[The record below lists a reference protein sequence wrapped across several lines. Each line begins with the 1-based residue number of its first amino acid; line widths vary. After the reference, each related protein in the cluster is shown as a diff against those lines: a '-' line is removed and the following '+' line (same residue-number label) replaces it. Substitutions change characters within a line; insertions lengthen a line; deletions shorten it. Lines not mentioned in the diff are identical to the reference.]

1 MLQSLYLENIALIEK
16 LGIELFPG
24 FDVLTGETG
33 AGKSIIID
41 AVNFVL
47 GERTSRDLIRNGAAR
62 AKVEAVF
69 SLNEGDAAFAALDAL
84 GIECEGNELILSREL
99 SAAGRNACRVNGTL
113 VPVASLKS
121 VSDTLVDIHGQHE
134 HQALLDAE
142 NHISYLDAYC
152 HAESLPIIENIDAIV
167 SRRNELMLK
176 RNSGFSSE
184 REREREMDMLCYQI
198 EEISSAN
205 LEAGEEERLN
215 AEKTVLLNAERIRTA
230 LETAHMALSGAE
242 EGSALSAMDTARRSM
257 RDIAALNKDYE
268 TLSDKIEELYYAAED
283 ISFVLRDTS
292 ENVESDM
299 QRLEEIEQRLKLISD
314 LKRKYGRTVGD
325 VIDFGKDA
333 ETKLNELENA
343 EALAAELDAKLDKLK
358 AEYNVTAD
366 ELSKVRRAAGERLKR
381 DVLNELK
388 DLGMAKA
395 MFDVALSDASGGEPR
410 KGGRETAE
418 FMLSANP
425 GEPLKPLEKV
435 ASGGELSRIM
445 LCFKSIFA
453 DNDRVPTLIFDE
465 IDTGISGR
473 TAAVVGEKML
483 GIAKKHQVI
492 CVTHLAQIAA
502 LADAHLMVRKYD
514 DGKNTFVE
522 TRQLDENEKVQRIA
536 QMMDGES
543 DSPSALT
550 HARELIARADRI
562 ADRIKE
568 KTADKI

>member
-24 FDVLTGETG
+24 FNVLTGETG

-69 SLNEGDAAFAALDAL
+69 GLNEGDAAFAALDAL
-84 GIECEGNELILSREL
+84 GIEYDGNELILSREL

-152 HAESLPIIENIDAIV
+152 HAESLPIIEKIDAIV

-184 REREREMDMLCYQI
+184 REREREMDMLRYQI
-198 EEISSAN
+198 EEIASAN
-205 LEAGEEERLN
+205 LEVGEEERLS

-242 EGSALSAMDTARRSM
+242 EGSALSAIDTARRSM

-268 TLSDKIEELYYAAED
+268 ALSDKIEELYYAAED
-283 ISFVLRDTS
+283 ISFALRDTS

-314 LKRKYGRTVGD
+314 LKRKYGRTVED

-358 AEYNVTAD
+358 AEYNVAAD

-522 TRQLDENEKVQRIA
+522 TRQLNEEEKVQRIA

-550 HARELIARADRI
+550 HARELIARADK
-562 ADRIKE
+562 IKE

>member
-24 FDVLTGETG
+24 FNVLTGETG

-47 GERTSRDLIRNGAAR
+47 GERTSRDLIRNGAVR

-84 GIECEGNELILSREL
+84 GIECDGNELILSREL

-121 VSDTLVDIHGQHE
+121 VSNTLVDIHGQHE

-152 HAESLPIIENIDAIV
+152 HAESLPIIEKIDAIV

-184 REREREMDMLCYQI
+184 REREREMDMLRYQI
-198 EEISSAN
+198 EEIASAN
-205 LEAGEEERLN
+205 LESGEEERLN

-268 TLSDKIEELYYAAED
+268 ALGDRIEELYYAAED
-283 ISFVLRDTS
+283 ISFALRDTS

-314 LKRKYGRTVGD
+314 LKRKYGRTAED

-358 AEYNVTAD
+358 TEYNVAAD
-366 ELSKVRRAAGERLKR
+366 ELSKVRRTAGERLKR
-381 DVLNELK
+381 GVLNELK

-522 TRQLDENEKVQRIA
+522 TRQLDEDEKVQRIA

-550 HARELIARADRI
+550 HARELIARADK
-562 ADRIKE
+562 IKE
-568 KTADKI
+568 KTAD

>member
-24 FDVLTGETG
+24 FNVLTGETG

-69 SLNEGDAAFAALDAL
+69 NLNEGDAAFAALDAL
-84 GIECEGNELILSREL
+84 GIEYDGNELILSREL

-152 HAESLPIIENIDAIV
+152 HAESLPIIEKIDVIV

-176 RNSGFSSE
+176 RNSGFFSE
-184 REREREMDMLCYQI
+184 REREREMDMLRYQI
-198 EEISSAN
+198 EEIASAN

-215 AEKTVLLNAERIRTA
+215 AEKTVLLNAERIRNA

-242 EGSALSAMDTARRSM
+242 EGSALSAIDTARRSM

-268 TLSDKIEELYYAAED
+268 ALGDKIEELYYTAED

-314 LKRKYGRTVGD
+314 LKRKYGRTVED

-333 ETKLNELENA
+333 GTKLNELENA

-358 AEYNVTAD
+358 AEYNVAAD
-366 ELSKVRRAAGERLKR
+366 ELSKVRRAAGDRLKR

-492 CVTHLAQIAA
+492 CVTHLARIAA

-522 TRQLDENEKVQRIA
+522 TRQLNEEEKVQRIA

-550 HARELIARADRI
+550 HARELIARADK
-562 ADRIKE
+562 IKE

>member
-24 FDVLTGETG
+24 FNVLTGETG

-47 GERTSRDLIRNGAAR
+47 GERTSRDLIRNGVAR

-84 GIECEGNELILSREL
+84 GIECDGNELILSREL

-152 HAESLPIIENIDAIV
+152 HAESLPIIEKIDAIV

-184 REREREMDMLCYQI
+184 REREREMDMLRYQI
-198 EEISSAN
+198 EEIASAN

-242 EGSALSAMDTARRSM
+242 EGSALSAIDTARRSM

-268 TLSDKIEELYYAAED
+268 ALGDKIEELYYTAED

-314 LKRKYGRTVGD
+314 LKRKYGRTVED

-358 AEYNVTAD
+358 AEYNVAAD

-381 DVLNELK
+381 DVLKELK

-395 MFDVALSDASGGEPR
+395 MFDVALSDAYGGEPR

-522 TRQLDENEKVQRIA
+522 TRQLNEEEKVQRIA

-550 HARELIARADRI
+550 HARELIARADK
-562 ADRIKE
+562 IKE
-568 KTADKI
+568 KTAD

>member
-24 FDVLTGETG
+24 FNVLTGETG

-69 SLNEGDAAFAALDAL
+69 NLNEGDAAFAALDAL
-84 GIECEGNELILSREL
+84 GIEYDGNELILSREL

-152 HAESLPIIENIDAIV
+152 HADSLPIIEKIDAIV

-176 RNSGFSSE
+176 RNSGFSSQ
-184 REREREMDMLCYQI
+184 REREREMDMLRYQI
-198 EEISSAN
+198 EEIASAN

-242 EGSALSAMDTARRSM
+242 EGSALSAIDTARRSM
-257 RDIAALNKDYE
+257 RNIAALNKDYE
-268 TLSDKIEELYYAAED
+268 ALSDKIEELYYAAED

-314 LKRKYGRTVGD
+314 LKRKYGRTVED
-325 VIDFGKDA
+325 VIDFCKDA
-333 ETKLNELENA
+333 GTKLNELENA

-358 AEYNVTAD
+358 AEYNVAAD
-366 ELSKVRRAAGERLKR
+366 ELSKVRRAAGDRLKR

-522 TRQLDENEKVQRIA
+522 TRQLNEEEKVQRIA

-550 HARELIARADRI
+550 HARELIARADK
-562 ADRIKE
+562 IKE

>member
-24 FDVLTGETG
+24 FNVLTGETG

-47 GERTSRDLIRNGAAR
+47 GERTSRDLIRNGAVR

-69 SLNEGDAAFAALDAL
+69 NLNEGDAAFAALDAL
-84 GIECEGNELILSREL
+84 GIEYDRNELILSREL

-152 HAESLPIIENIDAIV
+152 HAESLPIIEKIDAIV

-184 REREREMDMLCYQI
+184 REREREMDMLRYQI
-198 EEISSAN
+198 EEIASAN

-242 EGSALSAMDTARRSM
+242 EGSALSAIDTARRSM

-268 TLSDKIEELYYAAED
+268 ALGDKIEELYYAAED
-283 ISFVLRDTS
+283 VSFVLRDTS

-314 LKRKYGRTVGD
+314 LKRKYGRTVEN

-333 ETKLNELENA
+333 GTKLNELENA

-358 AEYNVTAD
+358 AEYNVAAD

-381 DVLNELK
+381 DVLKELK

-522 TRQLDENEKVQRIA
+522 TRQLNEEEKVQRIA

-550 HARELIARADRI
+550 HARELIARADK
-562 ADRIKE
+562 IKE
-568 KTADKI
+568 KTAD

>member
-24 FDVLTGETG
+24 FNVLTGETG

-69 SLNEGDAAFAALDAL
+69 NLNEGDAAFAALDAL
-84 GIECEGNELILSREL
+84 GIEYDGNELILSREL

-152 HAESLPIIENIDAIV
+152 HAESLPIIEKIDAIV

-184 REREREMDMLCYQI
+184 REREREMDMLRYQI
-198 EEISSAN
+198 EEIASAN

-242 EGSALSAMDTARRSM
+242 EGSALSAIDTARRSM
-257 RDIAALNKDYE
+257 RNIDALNKDYE
-268 TLSDKIEELYYAAED
+268 ALGDKIEELYYAAED

-314 LKRKYGRTVGD
+314 LKRKYGRTVED

-333 ETKLNELENA
+333 GTKLNELENA

-358 AEYNVTAD
+358 AEYNVAAD
-366 ELSKVRRAAGERLKR
+366 ELSKVRRAAGDRLKR

-502 LADAHLMVRKYD
+502 LAEAHLMVRKYD

-522 TRQLDENEKVQRIA
+522 TRQLNEEEKVQRIA

-550 HARELIARADRI
+550 HARELIARADK
-562 ADRIKE
+562 IKE

>member
-24 FDVLTGETG
+24 FNVLTGETG

-84 GIECEGNELILSREL
+84 GIECDGNELILSREL

-152 HAESLPIIENIDAIV
+152 HAESLPIIEKIDAII

-184 REREREMDMLCYQI
+184 REREREMDMLRYQI
-198 EEISSAN
+198 EEIASAN

-242 EGSALSAMDTARRSM
+242 EGSALSAIDTARRSM
-257 RDIAALNKDYE
+257 RNIDALNKDYE
-268 TLSDKIEELYYAAED
+268 ALSDKIEELYYAAED

-314 LKRKYGRTVGD
+314 LKRKYGRTVED

-333 ETKLNELENA
+333 GTKLNELENA

-358 AEYNVTAD
+358 AEYNVAAD
-366 ELSKVRRAAGERLKR
+366 ELSKVRRAAGDRLKR

-395 MFDVALSDASGGEPR
+395 MFDVALSDASGGESR

-522 TRQLDENEKVQRIA
+522 TRQLNEEEKVQRIA

-550 HARELIARADRI
+550 HARELIARADK
-562 ADRIKE
+562 IKE

>member
-24 FDVLTGETG
+24 FNVLTGETG

-69 SLNEGDAAFAALDAL
+69 NLNEGDAAFAALDAL
-84 GIECEGNELILSREL
+84 GIEYDGNELILSREL

-152 HAESLPIIENIDAIV
+152 HAESLPIIEKIDAII

-176 RNSGFSSE
+176 RNSGFASE
-184 REREREMDMLCYQI
+184 REREREMDMLRYQI
-198 EEISSAN
+198 EEIASAN

-242 EGSALSAMDTARRSM
+242 EGSALSAIDTARRSM
-257 RDIAALNKDYE
+257 RDIAALNKEYE
-268 TLSDKIEELYYAAED
+268 ALGDKIEELYYAAED

-314 LKRKYGRTVGD
+314 LKRKYGRTVED

-333 ETKLNELENA
+333 GTKLNELENA

-358 AEYNVTAD
+358 AEYNVAAD
-366 ELSKVRRAAGERLKR
+366 ELSKVRRAAGDRLKR

-410 KGGRETAE
+410 KGGCETAE

-522 TRQLDENEKVQRIA
+522 TRQLNEEEKVQRIA

-550 HARELIARADRI
+550 HARELIARADK
-562 ADRIKE
+562 IKE

>member
-24 FDVLTGETG
+24 FNVLTGETG

-69 SLNEGDAAFAALDAL
+69 NLNEGDAAFAALDAL
-84 GIECEGNELILSREL
+84 GIECDGNELILSREL

-113 VPVASLKS
+113 VPVVSLKS
-121 VSDTLVDIHGQHE
+121 VSDTLADIHGQHE

-152 HAESLPIIENIDAIV
+152 HAESLPIIEKIDAIV

-184 REREREMDMLCYQI
+184 REREREMDMLRYQI
-198 EEISSAN
+198 EEIASAN

-242 EGSALSAMDTARRSM
+242 EGSALSAIDTARRSM

-268 TLSDKIEELYYAAED
+268 ALGDKIEELYYAAED

-314 LKRKYGRTVGD
+314 LKRKYGRTVED

-333 ETKLNELENA
+333 GTKLNELENA

-358 AEYNVTAD
+358 AEYNVAAD
-366 ELSKVRRAAGERLKR
+366 ELSKVRRAAGDRLKR

-522 TRQLDENEKVQRIA
+522 TRQLNEEEKVQRIA

-550 HARELIARADRI
+550 HARELIARADK
-562 ADRIKE
+562 IKE

>member
-24 FDVLTGETG
+24 FNVLTGETG

-47 GERTSRDLIRNGAAR
+47 GERTSRDLIRNGAVR

-69 SLNEGDAAFAALDAL
+69 NLNEGDAAFAALDAL
-84 GIECEGNELILSREL
+84 GIEYDGNELILSREL

-152 HAESLPIIENIDAIV
+152 HAESLPIIEKIDAIV

-184 REREREMDMLCYQI
+184 REREREMDMLRYQI
-198 EEISSAN
+198 EEIASAN

-242 EGSALSAMDTARRSM
+242 EGSALSAIDTARRSM

-268 TLSDKIEELYYAAED
+268 ALGDKIEELYYAAED

-314 LKRKYGRTVGD
+314 LKRKYGRTVED

-358 AEYNVTAD
+358 AEYNVAAD
-366 ELSKVRRAAGERLKR
+366 ELSKVRRAAGDRLKR

-522 TRQLDENEKVQRIA
+522 TQQLNEEEKVQRIA

-550 HARELIARADRI
+550 HARELIARADK
-562 ADRIKE
+562 IKE

>member
-24 FDVLTGETG
+24 FNVLTGETG

-69 SLNEGDAAFAALDAL
+69 NLNEGDAAFAALDAL
-84 GIECEGNELILSREL
+84 GIEYDGNELILSREL

-152 HAESLPIIENIDAIV
+152 HAESLPIIEKIDAIV

-176 RNSGFSSE
+176 RNSGFSSQ
-184 REREREMDMLCYQI
+184 REREREMDMLRYQI
-198 EEISSAN
+198 EEIASAN

-242 EGSALSAMDTARRSM
+242 EGSALSAIDTARRSM

-268 TLSDKIEELYYAAED
+268 ALGDKIEELYYAAED

-314 LKRKYGRTVGD
+314 LKRKYGRTVED

-333 ETKLNELENA
+333 GTKLNELENA
-343 EALAAELDAKLDKLK
+343 EALAAELDAKLDRLK
-358 AEYNVTAD
+358 AEYNVAAD
-366 ELSKVRRAAGERLKR
+366 ELSKVRRAAGDRLKR

-522 TRQLDENEKVQRIA
+522 TRQLNEEEKVQRIA

-550 HARELIARADRI
+550 HARELIARADK
-562 ADRIKE
+562 IKE

>member
-16 LGIELFPG
+16 LGIELFPS
-24 FDVLTGETG
+24 FNVLTGETG

-69 SLNEGDAAFAALDAL
+69 GLNEGDAAFAALDAL

-152 HAESLPIIENIDAIV
+152 HAESLPIIEKIDVIV
-167 SRRNELMLK
+167 SRRSELMLK
-176 RNSGFSSE
+176 RNSGFSSQ
-184 REREREMDMLCYQI
+184 REREREMDMLRYQI
-198 EEISSAN
+198 EEIASAN
-205 LEAGEEERLN
+205 LEAGEDERLN

-242 EGSALSAMDTARRSM
+242 EGSALSAIDTARRSM

-268 TLSDKIEELYYAAED
+268 ALGDKIEELYYAAED

-314 LKRKYGRTVGD
+314 LKRKYGRTVED

-358 AEYNVTAD
+358 AEYNAAAD

-502 LADAHLMVRKYD
+502 LAEAHLMVRKYD

-522 TRQLDENEKVQRIA
+522 TRQLNEEEKVQRIA

-550 HARELIARADRI
+550 HARELIARADK
-562 ADRIKE
+562 IKG

>member
-24 FDVLTGETG
+24 FNVLTGETG

-69 SLNEGDAAFAALDAL
+69 NLNEGDAAFAALDAL
-84 GIECEGNELILSREL
+84 GIECDGNELILSREL

-152 HAESLPIIENIDAIV
+152 HAESLPIIEKIDAIV

-176 RNSGFSSE
+176 RNSGFASE
-184 REREREMDMLCYQI
+184 REREREMDMLRYQI
-198 EEISSAN
+198 EEIASAN
-205 LEAGEEERLN
+205 LEVGEEERLS

-242 EGSALSAMDTARRSM
+242 EGSALSAIDTARRSM

-268 TLSDKIEELYYAAED
+268 ALGDKIEELYYAAED

-314 LKRKYGRTVGD
+314 LKRKYGRTVED

-333 ETKLNELENA
+333 GTKLNELENA

-358 AEYNVTAD
+358 AEYNVAAD

-502 LADAHLMVRKYD
+502 LAEAHLMVRKYD

-522 TRQLDENEKVQRIA
+522 TRQLNEEEKVQRIA

-550 HARELIARADRI
+550 HARELIARADK
-562 ADRIKE
+562 IKE

>member
-24 FDVLTGETG
+24 FNVLTGETG

-84 GIECEGNELILSREL
+84 GIEYDGNELILSREL

-152 HAESLPIIENIDAIV
+152 HAESLPIIEKIDAIV

-184 REREREMDMLCYQI
+184 REREREMDMLRYQI
-198 EEISSAN
+198 EEIASAN
-205 LEAGEEERLN
+205 LEAGEEERLS

-242 EGSALSAMDTARRSM
+242 EGSALSAIDTARRSM

-268 TLSDKIEELYYAAED
+268 ALGDKIEELYYAAED

-314 LKRKYGRTVGD
+314 LKRKYGRTVED

-358 AEYNVTAD
+358 AEYNVAAD
-366 ELSKVRRAAGERLKR
+366 ELSKVRRAAGDRLKR

-502 LADAHLMVRKYD
+502 LAEAHLMVRKYD

-522 TRQLDENEKVQRIA
+522 TRQLNEDEKVQRIA

-550 HARELIARADRI
+550 HARELIARADK
-562 ADRIKE
+562 IKE

>member
-24 FDVLTGETG
+24 FNVLTGETG

-69 SLNEGDAAFAALDAL
+69 NLNEGDAAFAALDAL
-84 GIECEGNELILSREL
+84 GIEYDGNELILSREL

-152 HAESLPIIENIDAIV
+152 HAESLPIIEKIDAIV

-176 RNSGFSSE
+176 RNSGFSSQ
-184 REREREMDMLCYQI
+184 REREREMDMLRYQI
-198 EEISSAN
+198 EEIASAN

-242 EGSALSAMDTARRSM
+242 EGSALSAIDTARRSM

-268 TLSDKIEELYYAAED
+268 ALGDKIEELYYAAED

-314 LKRKYGRTVGD
+314 LKRKYGRTVED

-333 ETKLNELENA
+333 GTKLSELENA

-358 AEYNVTAD
+358 AEYNVAAD
-366 ELSKVRRAAGERLKR
+366 ELSKVRRAAGDRLKR

-395 MFDVALSDASGGEPR
+395 MFDVALSDASGGELR
-410 KGGRETAE
+410 NGGRETAE

-522 TRQLDENEKVQRIA
+522 TRQLNEEEKVQRIA

-550 HARELIARADRI
+550 HARELIARADK
-562 ADRIKE
+562 IKE

>member
-24 FDVLTGETG
+24 FNVLTGETG

-69 SLNEGDAAFAALDAL
+69 GLNEGDAAFAALDAL
-84 GIECEGNELILSREL
+84 GIECDGNELILSREL

-152 HAESLPIIENIDAIV
+152 HAESLPIIEKIDAIV

-176 RNSGFSSE
+176 RNSGFASE
-184 REREREMDMLCYQI
+184 REREREMDMLRYQI
-198 EEISSAN
+198 EEIASAN
-205 LEAGEEERLN
+205 LEVGEEERLS

-242 EGSALSAMDTARRSM
+242 EGSALSAIDTARRSM

-268 TLSDKIEELYYAAED
+268 ALSDKIEELYYAAED
-283 ISFVLRDTS
+283 ISFALRDTS

-314 LKRKYGRTVGD
+314 LKRKYGRTVED

-358 AEYNVTAD
+358 AEYNVAAD

-522 TRQLDENEKVQRIA
+522 TRQLNEEEKVQRIA

-550 HARELIARADRI
+550 HARELIARADK
-562 ADRIKE
+562 IKE
-568 KTADKI
+568 KTAD

>member
-24 FDVLTGETG
+24 FNVLTGETG

-69 SLNEGDAAFAALDAL
+69 NLNEGDAAFAALDAL
-84 GIECEGNELILSREL
+84 GIECDGNELILSREL

-152 HAESLPIIENIDAIV
+152 HAESLPIIEKIDAIV

-184 REREREMDMLCYQI
+184 REREREMDMLRYQI
-198 EEISSAN
+198 EEIASAN

-242 EGSALSAMDTARRSM
+242 EGSALSAIDTARRSM

-268 TLSDKIEELYYAAED
+268 ALGDKIEELYYAAED

-314 LKRKYGRTVGD
+314 LKRKYGRTVED

-358 AEYNVTAD
+358 AEYNVAAD
-366 ELSKVRRAAGERLKR
+366 ELSKVRRAAGDRLKR

-388 DLGMAKA
+388 DLGMAKS

-522 TRQLDENEKVQRIA
+522 TRQLNEEEKVQRIA

-550 HARELIARADRI
+550 HARELIARADK
-562 ADRIKE
+562 IKE

>member
-24 FDVLTGETG
+24 FNVLTGETG

-69 SLNEGDAAFAALDAL
+69 NLNEGDAAFAALDAL
-84 GIECEGNELILSREL
+84 GIEYDGNELILSREL

-152 HAESLPIIENIDAIV
+152 HAESLPIIEKIDAIV
-167 SRRNELMLK
+167 SKRNELMLK
-176 RNSGFSSE
+176 RNSGFASE
-184 REREREMDMLCYQI
+184 REREREMDMLRYQI
-198 EEISSAN
+198 EEIASAN

-242 EGSALSAMDTARRSM
+242 EGSALSAIDTARRSM

-268 TLSDKIEELYYAAED
+268 ALGDKIEELYYAAED

-314 LKRKYGRTVGD
+314 LKRKYGRTVED

-333 ETKLNELENA
+333 GTKLNELENA
-343 EALAAELDAKLDKLK
+343 EALAAELDAKLDRLK
-358 AEYNVTAD
+358 AEYNVAAD
-366 ELSKVRRAAGERLKR
+366 ELSKVRRAAGDRLKR
-381 DVLNELK
+381 NVLNELK

-502 LADAHLMVRKYD
+502 LAEAHLMVRKYD

-522 TRQLDENEKVQRIA
+522 TRQLNEEEKVQRIA

-550 HARELIARADRI
+550 HARELIARADK
-562 ADRIKE
+562 IKE

>member
-24 FDVLTGETG
+24 FNVLTGETG

-69 SLNEGDAAFAALDAL
+69 NLNEGDAAFAALDAL
-84 GIECEGNELILSREL
+84 GIEYDGNELILSREL

-152 HAESLPIIENIDAIV
+152 HAESLPIIEKIDAIV
-167 SRRNELMLK
+167 SRRSELMLK

-184 REREREMDMLCYQI
+184 REREREMDMLRYQI
-198 EEISSAN
+198 EEIASAN

-230 LETAHMALSGAE
+230 LETAHMALSGVE
-242 EGSALSAMDTARRSM
+242 EGSALSAIDTARRSM

-268 TLSDKIEELYYAAED
+268 ALGDKIEELYYAAED

-314 LKRKYGRTVGD
+314 LKRKYGRTVED

-333 ETKLNELENA
+333 GTKLNELENA

-358 AEYNVTAD
+358 AEYNVAAD
-366 ELSKVRRAAGERLKR
+366 ELSKVRRAAGDRLKR

-502 LADAHLMVRKYD
+502 LADAHLMARKYD

-522 TRQLDENEKVQRIA
+522 TRQLNEEEKVQRIA

-550 HARELIARADRI
+550 HARELIARADK
-562 ADRIKE
+562 IKE

>member
-24 FDVLTGETG
+24 FNVLTGETG

-69 SLNEGDAAFAALDAL
+69 NLNEGDAAFAALDAL
-84 GIECEGNELILSREL
+84 GIEYDGNELILSREL

-121 VSDTLVDIHGQHE
+121 VSDTLADIHGQHE

-152 HAESLPIIENIDAIV
+152 HAESLPIIEKIDAIV

-184 REREREMDMLCYQI
+184 REREREMDMLRYQI
-198 EEISSAN
+198 EEIASAN

-242 EGSALSAMDTARRSM
+242 EGSALSAIDTARRSM

-268 TLSDKIEELYYAAED
+268 ALGDKIEELYYAAED

-314 LKRKYGRTVGD
+314 LKRKYGRTVED

-358 AEYNVTAD
+358 AEYNVAAD
-366 ELSKVRRAAGERLKR
+366 ELSKVRRAAGDRLKR
-381 DVLNELK
+381 NVLNELK

-410 KGGRETAE
+410 NGGRETAE

-502 LADAHLMVRKYD
+502 LAEAHLMVRKYD

-522 TRQLDENEKVQRIA
+522 TRQLNEEEKVQRIA

-550 HARELIARADRI
+550 HARELIARADK
-562 ADRIKE
+562 IKE

>member
-24 FDVLTGETG
+24 FNGLTGETG

-69 SLNEGDAAFAALDAL
+69 NLNEGDAAFAALDAL
-84 GIECEGNELILSREL
+84 GIEYDGNELILSREL

-152 HAESLPIIENIDAIV
+152 HAESLPIIEKIDVIV
-167 SRRNELMLK
+167 SRRSELMLK
-176 RNSGFSSE
+176 RNSGFASE
-184 REREREMDMLCYQI
+184 REREREMDMLRYQI
-198 EEISSAN
+198 EEIASAN

-242 EGSALSAMDTARRSM
+242 EGSALSAIDTARRSM

-268 TLSDKIEELYYAAED
+268 ALGDKIEELYYAAED

-314 LKRKYGRTVGD
+314 LKRKYGRTVED

-333 ETKLNELENA
+333 GTKLNELENA

-358 AEYNVTAD
+358 AEYNVAAD
-366 ELSKVRRAAGERLKR
+366 ELSKVRRAAGDRLKR

-502 LADAHLMVRKYD
+502 LAEAHLMVRKYD

-522 TRQLDENEKVQRIA
+522 TRQLNEEEKVQRIA

-550 HARELIARADRI
+550 HARELIARADK
-562 ADRIKE
+562 IKE

>member
-24 FDVLTGETG
+24 FNVLTGETG

-69 SLNEGDAAFAALDAL
+69 NLNEGDAAFAALDAL
-84 GIECEGNELILSREL
+84 GIEYDGNELILSREL

-152 HAESLPIIENIDAIV
+152 HAESLPIIEKIDAIV

-184 REREREMDMLCYQI
+184 REREREMDMLRYQI
-198 EEISSAN
+198 EEIASAN

-242 EGSALSAMDTARRSM
+242 EGSALSAIDTARRSM

-268 TLSDKIEELYYAAED
+268 ALGDKIEELYYAAED

-314 LKRKYGRTVGD
+314 LKRKYGRTVED

-333 ETKLNELENA
+333 GTKLNELENA
-343 EALAAELDAKLDKLK
+343 EALAAELDVKLDKLK
-358 AEYNVTAD
+358 AEYNAAAD
-366 ELSKVRRAAGERLKR
+366 ELSKVRRAAGDRLKR

-388 DLGMAKA
+388 DLGMAKS

-522 TRQLDENEKVQRIA
+522 TRQLNEEEKVQRIA

-550 HARELIARADRI
+550 HARELIARADK
-562 ADRIKE
+562 IKE

>member
-24 FDVLTGETG
+24 FNVLTGETG

-69 SLNEGDAAFAALDAL
+69 NLNEGDAAFAALDAL
-84 GIECEGNELILSREL
+84 GIEYDGNELILSREL

-152 HAESLPIIENIDAIV
+152 HAESLPIIEKIDAIV

-184 REREREMDMLCYQI
+184 REREREMDMLRYQI
-198 EEISSAN
+198 EEIASAN

-242 EGSALSAMDTARRSM
+242 EGSALSAIDTARRSM

-268 TLSDKIEELYYAAED
+268 ALGDKIEELYYAAED

-314 LKRKYGRTVGD
+314 LKRKYGRTVED

-333 ETKLNELENA
+333 GTKLNELENA

-358 AEYNVTAD
+358 AEYNAAAD
-366 ELSKVRRAAGERLKR
+366 ELSKVRRAAGDRLKR
-381 DVLNELK
+381 DVLTELK

-502 LADAHLMVRKYD
+502 LAEAHLMVRKYD

-522 TRQLDENEKVQRIA
+522 TRQLNEEEKVQRIA

-550 HARELIARADRI
+550 HARELIARADK
-562 ADRIKE
+562 IKE

>member
-24 FDVLTGETG
+24 FNVLTGETG

-69 SLNEGDAAFAALDAL
+69 NLNEGDAAFAALDAL
-84 GIECEGNELILSREL
+84 GIEYDGNELILSREL

-152 HAESLPIIENIDAIV
+152 HAESLPIIEKIDVIV
-167 SRRNELMLK
+167 SRRSELMLK
-176 RNSGFSSE
+176 RNSGFASE
-184 REREREMDMLCYQI
+184 REREREMDMLRYQI
-198 EEISSAN
+198 EEIASAN

-242 EGSALSAMDTARRSM
+242 EGSALSAIDTARRSM

-268 TLSDKIEELYYAAED
+268 ALGDKIEELYYAAED

-314 LKRKYGRTVGD
+314 LKRKYGRTVED

-358 AEYNVTAD
+358 AEYNVAAD
-366 ELSKVRRAAGERLKR
+366 ELSKVRRAAGDRLKR

-502 LADAHLMVRKYD
+502 LAEAHLMVRKYD

-522 TRQLDENEKVQRIA
+522 TRQLNEEEKVQRIA

-550 HARELIARADRI
+550 HARELIARADK
-562 ADRIKE
+562 IKE
-568 KTADKI
+568 ITADKI

>member
-24 FDVLTGETG
+24 FNVLTGETG

-69 SLNEGDAAFAALDAL
+69 NLNEGDAAFAALDAL
-84 GIECEGNELILSREL
+84 GIEYDGNELILSREL

-152 HAESLPIIENIDAIV
+152 HAESLPIIEKIDAIV

-184 REREREMDMLCYQI
+184 REREREMDMLRYQI
-198 EEISSAN
+198 EEIASAN

-242 EGSALSAMDTARRSM
+242 EGSALSAIDTARRSM

-268 TLSDKIEELYYAAED
+268 ALGDKIEELYYAAED

-314 LKRKYGRTVGD
+314 LKRKYGRTVED

-333 ETKLNELENA
+333 GTKLNELENA

-358 AEYNVTAD
+358 AEYNVAAD
-366 ELSKVRRAAGERLKR
+366 ELSKVRRAAGDRLKR

-410 KGGRETAE
+410 NGGRETAE

-502 LADAHLMVRKYD
+502 LAEAHLMVRKYD

-522 TRQLDENEKVQRIA
+522 TRQLNEEEKVQRIA

-550 HARELIARADRI
+550 HARELIARADK
-562 ADRIKE
+562 IKE

>member
-24 FDVLTGETG
+24 FNVLTGETG

-41 AVNFVL
+41 AVNFML

-69 SLNEGDAAFAALDAL
+69 NLNEGDAAFAALDAL
-84 GIECEGNELILSREL
+84 GIEYDGNELILSREL

-152 HAESLPIIENIDAIV
+152 HAESLPIIEKIDAIV

-184 REREREMDMLCYQI
+184 REREREMDMLRYQI
-198 EEISSAN
+198 EEIASAN

-242 EGSALSAMDTARRSM
+242 EGSALSAIDTARRSM

-268 TLSDKIEELYYAAED
+268 ALGDKIEELYYAAED

-314 LKRKYGRTVGD
+314 LKRKYGRTVED

-358 AEYNVTAD
+358 AEYNVAAD
-366 ELSKVRRAAGERLKR
+366 ELSKVRRAAGDRLKR

-522 TRQLDENEKVQRIA
+522 TRQLNEEEKVQRIA

-550 HARELIARADRI
+550 HARELIARADK
-562 ADRIKE
+562 IKE

>member
-24 FDVLTGETG
+24 FNVLTGETG

-69 SLNEGDAAFAALDAL
+69 NLNEGDAAFAALDAL
-84 GIECEGNELILSREL
+84 GIEYDGNELILSREL

-152 HAESLPIIENIDAIV
+152 HAESLPIIEKIDAIV

-184 REREREMDMLCYQI
+184 REREREMDMLRYQI
-198 EEISSAN
+198 EEIASAN
-205 LEAGEEERLN
+205 LEVGEEERLS

-242 EGSALSAMDTARRSM
+242 EGSALSAIDTARRSM

-268 TLSDKIEELYYAAED
+268 ALSDKIEELYYAAED
-283 ISFVLRDTS
+283 ISFALRDTS

-314 LKRKYGRTVGD
+314 LKRKYGRTVED

-333 ETKLNELENA
+333 ETKLNELENV

-358 AEYNVTAD
+358 AEYNAAAD

-395 MFDVALSDASGGEPR
+395 MFDVALSDASGGEPQ

-522 TRQLDENEKVQRIA
+522 TRQLNEEEKVQRIA

-550 HARELIARADRI
+550 HARELIARADK
-562 ADRIKE
+562 IKE

>member
-24 FDVLTGETG
+24 FNVLTGETG

-69 SLNEGDAAFAALDAL
+69 NLNEGDAAFAALDAL
-84 GIECEGNELILSREL
+84 GIEYDGNELILSREL

-152 HAESLPIIENIDAIV
+152 HAESLPIIEKIDAIV

-184 REREREMDMLCYQI
+184 REREREMDMLRYQI
-198 EEISSAN
+198 EEIASAN

-242 EGSALSAMDTARRSM
+242 EGSALSAIDTARRSM
-257 RDIAALNKDYE
+257 RDIATLNKDYE
-268 TLSDKIEELYYAAED
+268 ALGDKIEELYYAAED

-314 LKRKYGRTVGD
+314 LKRKYGRTVED

-343 EALAAELDAKLDKLK
+343 ETLAAELDAKLDKLK
-358 AEYNVTAD
+358 AEYNVAAD
-366 ELSKVRRAAGERLKR
+366 ELSKVRRAAGDRLKR

-395 MFDVALSDASGGEPR
+395 MFDVALSDASGGESR

-522 TRQLDENEKVQRIA
+522 TRQLNEEEKVQRIA

-550 HARELIARADRI
+550 HARELIARADK
-562 ADRIKE
+562 IKE

>member
-24 FDVLTGETG
+24 FNVLTGETG

-47 GERTSRDLIRNGAAR
+47 GERTSRDLIRNGAVR
-62 AKVEAVF
+62 AKVEVVF
-69 SLNEGDAAFAALDAL
+69 NLNEGDAAFAALDAL
-84 GIECEGNELILSREL
+84 GIEYDGNELILSREL

-152 HAESLPIIENIDAIV
+152 HAESLPIIEKIDAIV
-167 SRRNELMLK
+167 SRRSELMLK

-184 REREREMDMLCYQI
+184 REREREMDMLRYQI
-198 EEISSAN
+198 EEIASAN
-205 LEAGEEERLN
+205 LEVGEEERLS

-242 EGSALSAMDTARRSM
+242 EGSALSAIDTARRSM

-268 TLSDKIEELYYAAED
+268 ALSDKIEELYYAAED
-283 ISFVLRDTS
+283 ISFALRDTS

-314 LKRKYGRTVGD
+314 LKRKYGRTVED

-358 AEYNVTAD
+358 AEYNAAAD

-381 DVLNELK
+381 DVLKELK

-395 MFDVALSDASGGEPR
+395 MFDVALSDAYGGEPR

-418 FMLSANP
+418 FMLSANT

-522 TRQLDENEKVQRIA
+522 TRQLNEEEKVQRIA

-550 HARELIARADRI
+550 HARELIARADK
-562 ADRIKE
+562 IKE
-568 KTADKI
+568 KTAD

>member
-24 FDVLTGETG
+24 FNVLTGETG

-69 SLNEGDAAFAALDAL
+69 NLNEGDAAFAALDAL
-84 GIECEGNELILSREL
+84 GIEYDGNELILSREL

-152 HAESLPIIENIDAIV
+152 HAESLPIIEKIDAIV

-184 REREREMDMLCYQI
+184 REREREMDMLRYQI
-198 EEISSAN
+198 EEIASAN

-242 EGSALSAMDTARRSM
+242 EGSALSAIDTARRSM

-268 TLSDKIEELYYAAED
+268 ALGDKIEELYYAAED

-314 LKRKYGRTVGD
+314 LKRKYGRTVED

-333 ETKLNELENA
+333 GTKLNELENA

-358 AEYNVTAD
+358 AEYNVAAD
-366 ELSKVRRAAGERLKR
+366 ELSKVRRAAGDRLKR

-395 MFDVALSDASGGEPR
+395 MFDVALSDSSGGESR

-522 TRQLDENEKVQRIA
+522 TRQLNEEEKVQRIA

-550 HARELIARADRI
+550 HARELIARADK
-562 ADRIKE
+562 IKE

>member
-24 FDVLTGETG
+24 FNVLTGETG

-69 SLNEGDAAFAALDAL
+69 NLNEGDAAFAALDAL
-84 GIECEGNELILSREL
+84 GIECDGNELILSREL

-152 HAESLPIIENIDAIV
+152 HAESLPIIEKIDAIV

-184 REREREMDMLCYQI
+184 REREREMDMLRYQI
-198 EEISSAN
+198 EEIASAN

-242 EGSALSAMDTARRSM
+242 EGSALSAIDTARRSM

-268 TLSDKIEELYYAAED
+268 ALGDKIEELYYAAED

-314 LKRKYGRTVGD
+314 LKRKYGRTVED

-358 AEYNVTAD
+358 AEYNVAAD
-366 ELSKVRRAAGERLKR
+366 ELSKVRRAAGDRLKR

-522 TRQLDENEKVQRIA
+522 TRQLNEEEKVQRIA

-550 HARELIARADRI
+550 HARELIARADK
-562 ADRIKE
+562 IKE

>member
-24 FDVLTGETG
+24 FNVLTGETG

-69 SLNEGDAAFAALDAL
+69 NLNEGDAAFAALDAL
-84 GIECEGNELILSREL
+84 GIEYDGNELILSREL

-152 HAESLPIIENIDAIV
+152 HAESLPIIEKIDVIV

-184 REREREMDMLCYQI
+184 REREWEMDMLRYQI
-198 EEISSAN
+198 EEIASAN

-242 EGSALSAMDTARRSM
+242 EGSALSAIDTARRSM

-268 TLSDKIEELYYAAED
+268 ALGDKIEELYYAAED

-314 LKRKYGRTVGD
+314 LKRKYGRTVED

-358 AEYNVTAD
+358 AEYNVAAD
-366 ELSKVRRAAGERLKR
+366 ELSKVRRAAGDRLKR

-453 DNDRVPTLIFDE
+453 DNDRVLTLIFDE

-522 TRQLDENEKVQRIA
+522 TRQLNEEEKVQRIA

-550 HARELIARADRI
+550 HARELIARADK
-562 ADRIKE
+562 IKE

>member
-24 FDVLTGETG
+24 FNVLTGETG

-69 SLNEGDAAFAALDAL
+69 NLNEGDAAFAALYAL
-84 GIECEGNELILSREL
+84 GIEYDGNELILSREL

-152 HAESLPIIENIDAIV
+152 HADSLPIIEKIDAIV

-176 RNSGFSSE
+176 RNSGFSSQ
-184 REREREMDMLCYQI
+184 REREREMDMLRYQI
-198 EEISSAN
+198 EEIASAN
-205 LEAGEEERLN
+205 LEVGEEERLS

-242 EGSALSAMDTARRSM
+242 EGSALSAIDTARRSM

-268 TLSDKIEELYYAAED
+268 ALGDKIEELYYAAED

-314 LKRKYGRTVGD
+314 LKRKYGRTVED

-333 ETKLNELENA
+333 GTKLNELENA

-358 AEYNVTAD
+358 AEYNVAAD
-366 ELSKVRRAAGERLKR
+366 ELSKVRRAAGDRLKR

-502 LADAHLMVRKYD
+502 LAEAHLMVRKYD

-522 TRQLDENEKVQRIA
+522 TRQLNEEEKVQRIA

-550 HARELIARADRI
+550 HARELIARADK
-562 ADRIKE
+562 IKE
-568 KTADKI
+568 KTAD

>member
-24 FDVLTGETG
+24 FNVLTGETG

-84 GIECEGNELILSREL
+84 GIECDGNELILSREL

-152 HAESLPIIENIDAIV
+152 HAESLPIIEKIDAIV

-176 RNSGFSSE
+176 RNSGFASE
-184 REREREMDMLCYQI
+184 REREREMDMLRYQI
-198 EEISSAN
+198 EEIASAN
-205 LEAGEEERLN
+205 LEVGEEERLS

-242 EGSALSAMDTARRSM
+242 EGSALSAIDTARRSM

-268 TLSDKIEELYYAAED
+268 ALSDKIEELYYAAED
-283 ISFVLRDTS
+283 ISFTLRDTS

-314 LKRKYGRTVGD
+314 LKRKYGRTVED

-333 ETKLNELENA
+333 GTKLNELENA

-358 AEYNVTAD
+358 AEYNVAAD

-395 MFDVALSDASGGEPR
+395 MFDVALSDAYGGEPR

-522 TRQLDENEKVQRIA
+522 TRQLNEEEKVQRIA

-550 HARELIARADRI
+550 HARELIARADK
-562 ADRIKE
+562 IKE
-568 KTADKI
+568 KTAD

>member
-24 FDVLTGETG
+24 FNVLTGETG

-84 GIECEGNELILSREL
+84 GIEYDGNELILSREL

-152 HAESLPIIENIDAIV
+152 HAESLPIIEKIDVIV
-167 SRRNELMLK
+167 SRRSELMLK
-176 RNSGFSSE
+176 RNSGFASE
-184 REREREMDMLCYQI
+184 REREREMDMLRYQI
-198 EEISSAN
+198 EEIASAN

-242 EGSALSAMDTARRSM
+242 EGSALSAIDTARRSM

-268 TLSDKIEELYYAAED
+268 ALGDKIEELYYAAED

-314 LKRKYGRTVGD
+314 LKRKYGRTVED

-343 EALAAELDAKLDKLK
+343 KALAAELDAKLDKLK
-358 AEYNVTAD
+358 AEYNVAAD
-366 ELSKVRRAAGERLKR
+366 ELSKVRRAAGDRLKR

-425 GEPLKPLEKV
+425 GEPLKPLERV

-522 TRQLDENEKVQRIA
+522 TRQLNEEEKVQRIA

-550 HARELIARADRI
+550 HARELIARADK
-562 ADRIKE
+562 IKE